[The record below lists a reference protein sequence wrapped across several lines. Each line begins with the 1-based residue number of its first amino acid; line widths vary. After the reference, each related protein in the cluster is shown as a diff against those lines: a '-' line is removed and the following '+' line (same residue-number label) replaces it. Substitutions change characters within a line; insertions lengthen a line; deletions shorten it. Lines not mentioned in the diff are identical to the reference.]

1 MNPKLKKVN
10 AELEKKET
18 LLKETQEAI
27 KNLKAEKK
35 QLEDLEIVKAI
46 RSMGSGDGN
55 ILELVAQLQKG
66 QGRENDT
73 PAFLVPETKVENK
86 QEDLKNE
93 D

>member
-10 AELEKKET
+10 AELEKKEA

-27 KNLKAEKK
+27 RNLRAEKK

-46 RSMGSGDGN
+46 RSMGSADGN
-55 ILELVAQLQKG
+55 ILELVEQLQRG
-66 QGRENDT
+66 QSRENDN
-73 PAFLVPETKVENK
+73 PAFLVPETKIENK

-93 D
+93 N